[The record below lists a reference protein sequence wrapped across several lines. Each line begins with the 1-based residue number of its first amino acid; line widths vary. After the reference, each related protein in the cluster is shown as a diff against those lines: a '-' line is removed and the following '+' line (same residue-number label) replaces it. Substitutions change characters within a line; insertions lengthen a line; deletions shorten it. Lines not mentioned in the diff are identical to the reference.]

1 MPTLATIISA
11 NSSTTEAHADLREKE
26 EEKRKTWSVT
36 SSSTEE
42 NNAVD
47 LASA

>member
-1 MPTLATIISA
+1 M
-11 NSSTTEAHADLREKE
+11 EAHADLHEKE
-26 EEKRKTWSVT
+26 KEKRKTWSVT

-47 LASA
+47 LASCIRRKTVH

>member
-1 MPTLATIISA
+1 VPTLATIISA
-11 NSSTTEAHADLREKE
+11 NGSTTQAHADLREKE
-26 EEKRKTWSVT
+26 EEKRKELLM
-36 SSSTEE
+36 TEG